1 MKHQVVTFI
10 KDERKIRIKKEYFKE
25 CDELDE
31 DYDSEGK
38 DPDPFAYLR
47 PKKDLESKLKS

>member
-47 PKKDLESKLKS
+47 PEKDLESKLKS